1 MKKFLPFLLLFLFEI
16 TITNAQEQQNKNPK
30 RIYIT
35 KFIGQDK
42 APIIDGKIDDAA
54 WNIVDWDDNFIEND
68 PDENTEPTF
77 QTKFKIV
84 YDAKYLYVGIRAFD
98 DEPDKIE
105 KGYLEEM
112 VLTVSGSV

>member
-1 MKKFLPFLLLFLFEI
+1 MLLFLFVI
-16 TITNAQEQQNKNPK
+16 KINTAQELQNKNPK

-35 KFIGQDK
+35 KFLGQDK
-42 APIIDGKIDDAA
+42 APIIDGKIDETA
-54 WNIVDWDDNFIEND
+54 WNIVDWDDNFIEHD
-68 PDENTEPTF
+68 PDENTEPTL

-105 KGYLEEM
+105 KDCLEGM
-112 VLTVSGSV
+112 NLMASG